1 MPPWSRRDFFN
12 LPPRKIVEIVNTV
25 FKEPIYFIVD
35 MIKDDPYLRGLN
47 KMRSNPTQRNQ
58 SLYYQYH

>member
-12 LPPRKIVEIVNTV
+12 LPPRKTAKIVNTV

-35 MIKDDPYLRGLN
+35 MIKDDPYLRWLN
-47 KMRSNPTQRNQ
+47 KMRSNPTQRN
-58 SLYYQYH
+58 